1 MGADELRLVPVPS
14 IRSRVLYFYLS
25 RVINAVI
32 AGTLVAEFDLDA
44 AQLGVLTSIDFLG
57 DAVVGRAH
65 GLSLRQAL
73 DGDAYTVDGA

>member
-1 MGADELRLVPVPS
+1 MSSGLPVPS
-14 IRSRVLYFYLS
+14 IRSRVLYFYLF
-25 RVINAVI
+25 RVINGVI
-32 AGTLVAEFDLDA
+32 AGTLVAELDLDA

-73 DGDAYTVDGA
+73 DGDAHSVDGA